1 MQQRVGAPANG
12 AAAIRCNYAE
22 TGERATGGN
31 GVGGHDETSEPLT
44 TTWRTTTAPVVPD
57 GGVLTSVTA
66 TPGAL
71 NNCR

>member
-1 MQQRVGAPANG
+1 MQQRTTAPGNG

-22 TGERATGGN
+22 TGERMTGGN

-44 TTWRTTTAPVVPD
+44 ATWRTTTAPVVPD

-71 NNCR
+71 NDCR